1 MSESKRAVSP
11 FEAFKMEYRA
21 DERKHGAASQ
31 IQESHSPFR
40 KQIERASERSREI
53 QAANRELRQ
62 LATPCRSLT
71 VKPPPE
77 EESTAVVHRSGWANT
92 SLACGKGVLPDAGHF
107 DSALSDFCGHPPVEI
122 LGNNSCSLEMFSHLD
137 LSVDFLS
144 CSWTIVLFEVFL
156 EWDDR

>member
-1 MSESKRAVSP
+1 MNANMEPQAKFRSRIPRSETKTRELSPDSKAY
-11 FEAFKMEYRA
+11 F
-21 DERKHGAASQ
+21 
-31 IQESHSPFR
+31 
-40 KQIERASERSREI
+40 ERASERSREI

-107 DSALSDFCGHPPVEI
+107 DSALPDFCGHPPVEV
-122 LGNNSCSLEMFSHLD
+122 LGNNSCSLEMFSHFD
-137 LSVDFLS
+137 LFVDFLS
-144 CSWTIVLFEVFL
+144 CS
-156 EWDDR
+156 